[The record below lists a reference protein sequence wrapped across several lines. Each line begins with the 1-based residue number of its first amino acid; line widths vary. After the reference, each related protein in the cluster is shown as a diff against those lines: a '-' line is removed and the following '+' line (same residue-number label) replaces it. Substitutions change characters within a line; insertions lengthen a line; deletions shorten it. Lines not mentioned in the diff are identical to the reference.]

1 MGDPF
6 TKIFNETVNAFNRGG
21 VYRLGEANLNITA
34 GATHVM
40 KGIDIAQYFMVEP
53 LIDELLE
60 VLPKPVAK
68 QVFKNVCAGIGSRI
82 QAYYFKDEAQNTLDT
97 VISHNQTKLKQLG
110 IPKEQ
115 WRDFGGAWYEDIA
128 KERKKKNDESSKD
141 ASVLRRNIQP

>member
-68 QVFKNVCAGIGSRI
+68 QVFKNVCSGIGSRI

-128 KERKKKNDESSKD
+128 KERKKKNDESSKN
-141 ASVLRRNIQP
+141 ASPIRRNFQP

>member
-34 GATHVM
+34 GAPHVM
-40 KGIDIAQYFMVEP
+40 KGIDLAQYFMVEP

-60 VLPKPVAK
+60 VLPKPVAN
-68 QVFKNVCAGIGSRI
+68 QVFKNVCSGIGSRI

-110 IPKEQ
+110 IPKDQ

-141 ASVLRRNIQP
+141 ASPIRRKFQP